1 MDTVTIKDI
10 ARKCGVGVSTV
21 SRAMNNHPDINPKT
35 KEMILQVIA
44 DSGFVPNNS
53 ARNLK
58 RVDARAVAL
67 LVKGMDNMFFT
78 DIIHTIEKETQEQ
91 KYSCILQQVEED
103 ENELEL
109 ALELVKEKR
118 LRGIIFLGGNFA
130 HPEELQRRLTVPF
143 VISTIGQ
150 MEKAGGYIGG
160 SVSVD
165 NRKESFKIVDYLCS
179 LGHRRIAVL
188 TSAEDDE
195 SIGKL
200 RLDGYRQ
207 ALENRGIAFD
217 PSLVVYMEPEIDRYS
232 LASGYRMTKKLL
244 EAGARFS
251 ALYATADTLALGAC
265 RALKEAGV
273 EVPADCSVAGF
284 DGLDAGKY
292 YIPSLTTLE
301 QPVEEIA
308 EATVR
313 HLFQLIRKKEKPRR
327 LFFEG
332 KLVVRESTQEYRTRG
347 DSATGGNHG
356 REN

>member
-1 MDTVTIKDI
+1 M
-10 ARKCGVGVSTV
+10 
-21 SRAMNNHPDINPKT
+21 
-35 KEMILQVIA
+35 
-44 DSGFVPNNS
+44 
-53 ARNLK
+53 
-58 RVDARAVAL
+58 
-67 LVKGMDNMFFT
+67 
-78 DIIHTIEKETQEQ
+78 
-91 KYSCILQQVEED
+91 
-103 ENELEL
+103 
-109 ALELVKEKR
+109 
-118 LRGIIFLGGNFA
+118 
-130 HPEELQRRLTVPF
+130 
-143 VISTIGQ
+143 
-150 MEKAGGYIGG
+150 
-160 SVSVD
+160 
-165 NRKESFKIVDYLCS
+165 
-179 LGHRRIAVL
+179 L

-292 YIPSLTTLE
+292 YIP
-301 QPVEEIA
+301 QPYDA
-308 EATVR
+308 GAAGRRRLQEATVR